1 MASTIRRHSRARVL
15 AGRVR
20 VPTALQPLKGLR
32 YQAIIEQRT
41 DRRTIWKF
49 EFSSRVTRSFL
60 VFAEEWKQMAAETY
74 GLKQELKE
82 ARVQISALQMEIER
96 LTHDDTTSGCK
107 QLRNENRQLRD
118 NNAKLKDQIKRL
130 NGPLG
135 SVMIRKAT
143 LEEQQTKAQRI
154 ALLRKEH
161 KEGFENRPDLGS
173 MVAGIQSVAS
183 IKIPGGNIRWATKRK
198 RRP

>member
-1 MASTIRRHSRARVL
+1 MASTIRRYSRASVL

-20 VPTALQPLKGLR
+20 LPTELQLLKGLR

-41 DRRTIWKF
+41 GRRTVWKF

-60 VFAEEWKQMAAETY
+60 TFAEEWKHMAAETY

-82 ARVQISALQMEIER
+82 AQAQTSALQTEIER
-96 LTHDDTTSGCK
+96 LTQDDTISRCR
-107 QLRNENRQLRD
+107 QLKNENRQLRD
-118 NNAKLKDQIKRL
+118 NNARLKDQIRRL

-135 SVMIRKAT
+135 SVVVRKAK
-143 LEEQQTKAQRI
+143 LEEHHAKAQRI

-161 KEGFENRPDLGS
+161 KEGFESRPDLGS